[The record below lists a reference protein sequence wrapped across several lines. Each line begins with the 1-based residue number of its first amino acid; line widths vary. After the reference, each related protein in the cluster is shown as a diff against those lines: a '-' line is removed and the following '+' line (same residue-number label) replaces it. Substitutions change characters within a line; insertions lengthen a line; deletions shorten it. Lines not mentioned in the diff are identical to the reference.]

1 LTQQVI
7 ETFGRIPTPREFIKA
22 CTMVDSAPTM
32 QEAAK
37 AILQNWPEPLT
48 VGDAMSASHPS
59 APAVLKSY
67 KDALDD
73 IAQSVQ
79 AHRNGKHGMI
89 DGIEDL
95 LKKFGYKFV

>member
-48 VGDAMSASHPS
+48 VGDAMSCVTSIGASGS
-59 APAVLKSY
+59 KEL
-67 KDALDD
+67 
-73 IAQSVQ
+73 Q
-79 AHRNGKHGMI
+79 RC
-89 DGIEDL
+89 
-95 LKKFGYKFV
+95 FG